1 MFDMQLL
8 NVPFAL
14 AGGALFMLYLYIA
27 RESERKMKKFV
38 AILDDPYIIDENSL
52 DPHVK
57 PVLKKYAP
65 KIMLY
70 SMFKYL
76 GFLFLMIILSTIH
89 IVFTAVLA
97 PAYLISGYYT
107 IRYMKLWKYHGY
119 SVLLLIL
126 LSVIAIAAGAI
137 VSPFVREF
145 IWQGIN
151 IIGRKIFG

>member
-1 MFDMQLL
+1 MDMQILS
-8 NVPFAL
+8 VPFAL
-14 AGGALFMLYLYIA
+14 AGGALFMLYLYIV

-57 PVLKKYAP
+57 PILKKYAP
-65 KIMLY
+65 KIMRY

-76 GFLFLMIILSTIH
+76 GFLFLIIILSTIH
-89 IVFTAVLA
+89 IVFTVTLA
-97 PAYLISGYYT
+97 PAYVISGYYI

-126 LSVIAIAAGAI
+126 PSAVVIAAGVI

-151 IIGRKIFG
+151 TVGRVFFG